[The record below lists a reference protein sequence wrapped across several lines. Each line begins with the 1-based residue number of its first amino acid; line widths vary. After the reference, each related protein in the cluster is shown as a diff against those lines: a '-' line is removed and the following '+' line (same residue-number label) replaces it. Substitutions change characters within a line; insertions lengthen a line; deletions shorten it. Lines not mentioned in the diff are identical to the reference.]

1 MDKLVKVRFVMIRYL
16 RKREALL
23 QNPYLFS
30 VQRKNLVGTR
40 EFIHAEVSRSG
51 LDLCLRRHGVSN
63 LKALIPQNVSII

>member
-1 MDKLVKVRFVMIRYL
+1 
-16 RKREALL
+16 L